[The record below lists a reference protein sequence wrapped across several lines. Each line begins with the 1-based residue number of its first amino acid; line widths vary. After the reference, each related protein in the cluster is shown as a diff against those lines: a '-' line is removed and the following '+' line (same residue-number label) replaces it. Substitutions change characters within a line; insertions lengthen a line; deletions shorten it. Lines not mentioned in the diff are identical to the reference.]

1 MEQEKSE
8 DGGGAER
15 RGKGKKAEGMEMK
28 KGGWGREW
36 GGLVILNQ
44 S

>member
-1 MEQEKSE
+1 MEQKSE

-15 RGKGKKAEGMEMK
+15 RGKGKRAEGKEMK

-36 GGLVILNQ
+36 RGLVILTQ